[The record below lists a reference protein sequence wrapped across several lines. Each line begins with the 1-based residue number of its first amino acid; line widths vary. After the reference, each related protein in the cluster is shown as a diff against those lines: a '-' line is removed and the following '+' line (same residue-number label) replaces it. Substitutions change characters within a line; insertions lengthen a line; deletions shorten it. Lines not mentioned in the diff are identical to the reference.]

1 MNWRHW
7 MGLTPT
13 EAGFARHLLS
23 IAEQAGHTNW
33 RYEAADSTLRSGD
46 QVVNLGNLYL
56 EYSRASRSGRAG
68 FREKYRAILA
78 PPKTGQVTALWSVAQ
93 THLYPLLRSR
103 YERVAIDIQHRG
115 KEPMPARAAKS
126 FLGNMD
132 IVIGYDHDHTVT
144 QVQASALDGWGV
156 TLDTALD
163 RASANLRALP
173 PPRWVSVGPALWS
186 LESPGGYPDSFLLLP
201 KLFNRLAVK
210 GTPHAMIPNRGVL
223 LATGTDEPN
232 GIAALLDAAKQSM
245 QGAPWPLSPDLYR
258 ITPEGPELYAP
269 TDANAG
275 LLATLQK
282 IDLAGLYKE
291 QKEALPTYHASIQED
306 VFVATYALMGKKHR
320 PEEAQSWC
328 TWTQGVHSLLPVTDA
343 IAFVWDLDKAK
354 RQTAMVSWTEAERL
368 VGHYLKPT
376 GEDPPRFRVDEF
388 PTEAELGELRE
399 IANRPAAPNDGPT
412 THTKS

>member
-144 QVQASALDGWGV
+144 QVQGIRARRVGCHPRYGPRPRERQSTGAPTA
-156 TLDTALD
+156 TLGIRRTRPLVP
-163 RASANLRALP
+163 RITRRLSRFLP
-173 PPRWVSVGPALWS
+173 P
-186 LESPGGYPDSFLLLP
+186 
-201 KLFNRLAVK
+201 
-210 GTPHAMIPNRGVL
+210 
-223 LATGTDEPN
+223 
-232 GIAALLDAAKQSM
+232 
-245 QGAPWPLSPDLYR
+245 
-258 ITPEGPELYAP
+258 ITE
-269 TDANAG
+269 T
-275 LLATLQK
+275 
-282 IDLAGLYKE
+282 
-291 QKEALPTYHASIQED
+291 
-306 VFVATYALMGKKHR
+306 V
-320 PEEAQSWC
+320 
-328 TWTQGVHSLLPVTDA
+328 
-343 IAFVWDLDKAK
+343 
-354 RQTAMVSWTEAERL
+354 
-368 VGHYLKPT
+368 
-376 GEDPPRFRVDEF
+376 
-388 PTEAELGELRE
+388 
-399 IANRPAAPNDGPT
+399 
-412 THTKS
+412 